1 VFLKKVMIG
10 ILALGIL
17 GGPAFSKEQGRNFT
31 IGPKR
36 IVKSVKNL
44 LKEGTLDSRKT
55 CLDEYMNRHRQL
67 AKMLGLGPLGGLAG
81 TAGTAAAGVGAGA
94 VSGVLIGSPIVLAGV
109 GGVVGGAVGVAGLVG
124 YQIYSLTAFLQN
136 RYLIKVISNARDGE
150 GKSLKRFTKSVS
162 RKLKGHRI
170 SQESVADL
178 IIEADKSGAL
188 CDGSL
193 VRKSKKRKLTKLRH
207 HLVNKRELIKHLKLT
222 L

>member
-1 VFLKKVMIG
+1 VFLKKIMIAM
-10 ILALGIL
+10 LAFGVLGN
-17 GGPAFSKEQGRNFT
+17 PAFSKEQGRNFT
-31 IGPKR
+31 IGSKR
-36 IVKSVKNL
+36 ITKSVKNL
-44 LKEGTLDSRKT
+44 LKEGTLNSSET

-67 AKMLGLGPLGGLAG
+67 VKMLGLGPLGGLAG
-81 TAGTAAAGVGAGA
+81 TTGTAAAGVGAGA
-94 VSGVLIGSPIVLAGV
+94 VSGFLIGSPMVLAGL

-124 YQIYSLTAFLQN
+124 YQVYSLTALLQN

-150 GKSLKRFTKSVS
+150 GKSLKRFTRSVS
-162 RKLKGHRI
+162 RKLKGQRI
-170 SQESVADL
+170 SQESVAEL

-207 HLVNKRELIKHLKLT
+207 HLVNKRELIKHLKIT